1 MFRHRFWRREGEEGV
16 VTVAL
21 CWAASS
27 EIRNPGGKR
36 TPGVGGCAHL
46 GPAVLEMPAVA
57 SLDHVS
63 YIRETSDD
71 CLRTLPPARLFSSA
85 RYPRPLPPCQL
96 LPKGKTFPCGLEKK
110 KESFYITNL
119 VVFLLPNFSLKYLS
133 MDL

>member
-1 MFRHRFWRREGEEGV
+1 M
-16 VTVAL
+16 AL

-85 RYPRPLPPCQL
+85 RYPVHFLHASSF
-96 LPKGKTFPCGLEKK
+96 PKGRLSRADLRKK
-110 KESFYITNL
+110 KKVSTLQI
-119 VVFLLPNFSLKYLS
+119 
-133 MDL
+133 